1 MDYEQERLKKWYE
14 AGHTEGIY
22 KRTCPVCGE
31 VFYTRQPAKTYCSA
45 GMIYFIDGKKYLDKG
60 CKAIAAQQRRKENR
74 GKVSRSCVCLMCG
87 KPFTAARADAGYCS
101 NACRQAAYRERMLH
115 INSNHSEAG
124 VN

>member
-1 MDYEQERLKKWYE
+1 MDHEQERLKKCYE
-14 AGHTEGIY
+14 AGYTEGTY
-22 KRTCPVCGE
+22 KRVCPVCGE

-74 GKVSRSCVCLMCG
+74 NKVKRACVCLQCG
-87 KPFTAARADAGYCS
+87 AHFTAYRADAGYCS
-101 NACRQAAYRERMLH
+101 SACRQKAYRRRALH
-115 INSNHSEAG
+115 INSNHSAEG